1 MRHFLI
7 TAAAMMALATFASA
21 PAKADNIMGGPI
33 QKGNQCFTASPSSK
47 DFGYWGDCPKPASV
61 AVAPVRHKSRHK

>member
-1 MRHFLI
+1 MRHFLV

-21 PAKADNIMGGPI
+21 PAKADRNWGPI
-33 QKGNQCFTASPSSK
+33 QQGNQCWTNSTSSK
-47 DFGYWGDCPKPASV
+47 EFGYWGDCPKPASV